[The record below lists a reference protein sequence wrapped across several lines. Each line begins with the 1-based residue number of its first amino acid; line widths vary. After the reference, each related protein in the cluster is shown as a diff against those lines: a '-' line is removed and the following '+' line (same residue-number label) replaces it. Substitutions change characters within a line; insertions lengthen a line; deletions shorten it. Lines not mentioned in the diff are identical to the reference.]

1 MKTRIKYFE
10 TKEYFRTEWF
20 PIRANFIIRALI
32 NKLDN
37 TLLIQEFDRT
47 IIHIQNY
54 KDIRSA
60 KRLARKLLVSN
71 GLQLSSEVRRTN
83 P

>member
-20 PIRANFIIRALI
+20 PIRANFIIRALL
-32 NKLDN
+32 NKKDN
-37 TLLIQEFDRT
+37 TLIIQEFGSS
-47 IIHIQNY
+47 IIHQEHYTN
-54 KDIRSA
+54 IRSA
-60 KRLARKLLVSN
+60 IRLARKLLVSN
-71 GLQLSSEVRRTN
+71 GLQLYSEIRNSN